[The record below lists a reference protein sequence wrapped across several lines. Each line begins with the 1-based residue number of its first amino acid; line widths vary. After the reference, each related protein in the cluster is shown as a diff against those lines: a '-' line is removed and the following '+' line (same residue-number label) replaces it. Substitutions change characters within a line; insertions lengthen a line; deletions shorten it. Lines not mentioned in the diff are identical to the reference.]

1 MLSLL
6 ISSIVLALARSAL
19 ADTCSSV
26 EALRYINVTRSLDL
40 AYIEEQSQYWSTSC
54 SALIPS
60 CIIFPKSAEE
70 VSTVVKILANTTETF
85 AVKSGGHNPNNG
97 FSSVQGGPLI
107 VTEHLDQA
115 DVNQET
121 GVIDVGPGNRLDG
134 IAAKLQGSG
143 WTFVGGRIGNTGVGG
158 LVLGGGLSYM
168 SAQYGWAASQVL
180 EYEIVF
186 ANGTIGHV
194 NKESQPDLFKVR
206 SIHPLGPYSMLSLF
220 IDLERGRKQLWHC
233 HKLQV
238 SFYACTRWH
247 TGAYH
252 VLRLQGQRQGNV
264 WGGNLVYVRTPDKD
278 RKLLKAVRDFTEYND
293 DPRAAVIVTA
303 ERTNVNVVDSWI
315 IFLFYDGPSPPAGK
329 FDNFTDVNP
338 LMDTTRERTYADL
351 MASSNWVVL
360 KGVVVDIATETIPL
374 PSAEDEV
381 KVMEELHN
389 HWRNVTETTLLEPG
403 IVASIAWQP
412 FPKAIAREA
421 RARSPDL
428 IDADDSVDR
437 IIIEMNYAF
446 TLQTSYGRMADTMEA
461 TYGGVR
467 ERVVGWQKDRTLSE
481 SYDPVFMN
489 YGFFRQDY
497 FGRLKPENRALAKRV
512 QEEVDPDGLFR
523 TRTGGWRP

>member
-1 MLSLL
+1 MMSRVFL
-6 ISSIVLALARSAL
+6 SSIIITFIRCAL

-26 EALRYINVTRSLDL
+26 EALRYINVSRSLDL

-54 SALIPS
+54 SALTPS

-70 VSTVVKILANTTETF
+70 VATVVTILANNSETF

-115 DVNQET
+115 NVNQAT

-168 SAQYGWAASQVL
+168 SAQYGWAASMVL
-180 EYEIVF
+180 EYTIVF
-186 ANGTIGHV
+186 ANGTIGYI
-194 NKESQPDLFKVR
+194 NNDNYPDLFKALKGGGNNFGIVTN
-206 SIHPLGPYSMLSLF
+206 Y
-220 IDLERGRKQLWHC
+220 
-233 HKLQV
+233 
-238 SFYACTRWH
+238 
-247 TGAYH
+247 
-252 VLRLQGQRQGNV
+252 RLQGQRQGNV
-264 WGGNLVYVRTPDKD
+264 WGGNLVYLRTPEKD
-278 RKLLKAVRDFTEYND
+278 VKLLKAVRDFTEYND
-293 DPRAAVIVTA
+293 DPKAAVIVTA
-303 ERTNVNVVDSWI
+303 ERTNVNLVDSWI

-374 PSAEDEV
+374 PKAEDEG
-381 KVMEELHN
+381 KVMEELHS

-446 TLQTSYGRMADTMEA
+446 ALQTSYDRMADTMEA

-467 ERVVGWQKDRTLSE
+467 ERILGWQQDRTLEE
-481 SYDPVFMN
+481 SYNPVFMN

-512 QEEVDPDGLFR
+512 QEEVDPNGLFR